1 MVEQVQRN
9 EDDIPAGL
17 ADKWEKM
24 RDLAAGKMFD
34 KRAKMKEAIG
44 ARPYRGLPVKEEDL
58 LSRFSQIWHDQQAL
72 SQVLQENATFKPDG
86 RVLLPK
92 ALLDAMR
99 IMTKKLRESG
109 VQ

>member
-1 MVEQVQRN
+1 MAERN
-9 EDDIPAGL
+9 KDDIPIGL
-17 ADKWEKM
+17 ASKWEKM
-24 RDLAAGKMFD
+24 VDLSAGRLFD
-34 KRAKMKEAIG
+34 KRAKMKEVIG
-44 ARPYRGLPVKEEDL
+44 ARPYKGLPVKDEDQ

-72 SQVLQENATFKPDG
+72 TQVLQENATFKPGG

-109 VQ
+109 VR